1 MLDNI
6 PKSMAMG
13 KEYQE
18 ADLIIKFLT
27 DPDDETVDLPATL
40 KNKLNLLKEIHGYR
54 LRYKRKSAI
63 VKLLQTLHT
72 GINEQRAYYLIREC
86 EYVFGAVNNV
96 SKDYERQFILECS
109 RRNIDL
115 AFKSKNSKQI
125 TSALQAHYE
134 FCGLSKDNIDLPDFS
149 KLEQH
154 NYIMSLP
161 EPFMNIIKNLIG
173 SGVVN
178 LNELVPPHQMPIDIS
193 AEEVKPKEENNE
205 S

>member
-1 MLDNI
+1 MTLSKI
-6 PKSMAMG
+6 PQSMAMG

-27 DPDDETVDLPATL
+27 EPDDESNTLSETL
-40 KNKLNLLKEIHGYR
+40 KNKLLLLKEVHGYR
-54 LRYKRKSAI
+54 LRYKRKLAI
-63 VKLLQTLHT
+63 VKLLQMSHPE
-72 GINEQRAYYLIREC
+72 INEQRAYYLIREC

-109 RRNIDL
+109 RRNIEF
-115 AFKSKNSKQI
+115 AMKSKNPKHI

-134 FCGLSKDNIDLPDFS
+134 FCGLSKENIDLPDFS

-154 NYIMSLP
+154 NYILSLP
-161 EPFMNIIKNLIG
+161 EQYMKVIQNLIS

-178 LNELVPPHQMPIDIS
+178 LNDLQIQPTINIPSDDSGNTEQ
-193 AEEVKPKEENNE
+193 
-205 S
+205 